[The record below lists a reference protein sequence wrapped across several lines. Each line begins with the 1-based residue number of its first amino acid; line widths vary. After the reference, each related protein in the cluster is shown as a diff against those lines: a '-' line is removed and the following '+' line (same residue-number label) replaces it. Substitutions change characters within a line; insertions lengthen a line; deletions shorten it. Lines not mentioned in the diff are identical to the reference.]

1 MPDLLQTFRDK
12 ADDLLAS
19 INRKGGV
26 RSTIESLRR
35 QMEVADRRRA
45 MAKVKGELKS
55 LEKQITEMTTAVGIQ
70 AVGLHEAGKLESLE
84 LRPLCQHIVDLRIAL
99 AQQQAELASL
109 EAQEAQ
115 EKPASGAVCPA
126 CGKAQ
131 PGDGTFC
138 PYCGAAIPAT
148 EERFCSA
155 CGAKL
160 RPNAR
165 YCAKCGQGVVEAP

>member
-1 MPDLLQTFRDK
+1 MADLFQTFRAK

-19 INRKGGV
+19 INRSGGV

-35 QMEVADRRRA
+35 QMEVADRRRT

-70 AVGLHEAGKLESLE
+70 AVGLHEAGKLASPE
-84 LRPLCQHIVDLRIAL
+84 LKPLCQHIVELRAAL
-99 AQQQAELASL
+99 AQQQAELAKL
-109 EAQEAQ
+109 EAQDVQ
-115 EKPASGAVCPA
+115 EKPAAGAVCPV
-126 CGKAQ
+126 CGKPQ

-148 EERFCSA
+148 EERFCTT

-160 RPNAR
+160 RPSAKF
-165 YCAKCGQGVVEAP
+165 CAKCGQEVVDAP